1 MDGWMSER
9 NGQVEARGNYE
20 ELVVRHFD
28 IHTLKHKHIA
38 LGDSSAVSA
47 QLACVQLSRA

>member
-47 QLACVQLSRA
+47 QPACVQLSRA